1 MLRTVGD
8 QPTLWESILP
18 AGLLTMSSE
27 LQAVDEL
34 LDDLRFFAPYEGFF
48 HPFLGRPSIPI
59 EVYLRLMFLKY
70 RYKLGFEPLVRE
82 VADSISWQRFCRI
95 PLGGAVPHPTTLIKI
110 TSRCGEQ
117 AIQALND
124 ALIAKAAEAKV
135 LKTSKLRADTT
146 VVEAN
151 VAYPVDS
158 SLLAKGI
165 ARMVKLANGLKESG
179 LARRTKLTDRT
190 KRAHR
195 HARQVVNTLRRRGA
209 LARDELRRL
218 NAAMAAMAAMAVRE
232 ARAVARNS
240 RRSLRERPVTGA
252 QLATLARL
260 ETLADR
266 VDKIAA
272 QTKSRVVDGVTP
284 EGATRIVSL
293 HDPDARPIRKGRLG
307 RPVEFG
313 YKAQVIDNEDGVVL
327 DWQLEQGNPA
337 DAPMLIPA
345 LERIK
350 ERTGAVPG
358 EVTADRGY
366 GEASVERAL
375 QDLGVDRVVIPR
387 KGRPGPDRQRLER
400 SEPFQRL
407 VRWRTGSEGRIS
419 AIKREWGCRRTRMD
433 TRSGARTWTGH
444 GIFAH
449 NLVKVAGLIR

>member
-1 MLRTVGD
+1 
-8 QPTLWESILP
+8 
-18 AGLLTMSSE
+18 
-27 LQAVDEL
+27 
-34 LDDLRFFAPYEGFF
+34 
-48 HPFLGRPSIPI
+48 
-59 EVYLRLMFLKY
+59 
-70 RYKLGFEPLVRE
+70 
-82 VADSISWQRFCRI
+82 
-95 PLGGAVPHPTTLIKI
+95 
-110 TSRCGEQ
+110 
-117 AIQALND
+117 
-124 ALIAKAAEAKV
+124 
-135 LKTSKLRADTT
+135 
-146 VVEAN
+146 
-151 VAYPVDS
+151 
-158 SLLAKGI
+158 
-165 ARMVKLANGLKESG
+165 
-179 LARRTKLTDRT
+179 
-190 KRAHR
+190 
-195 HARQVVNTLRRRGA
+195 
-209 LARDELRRL
+209 
-218 NAAMAAMAAMAVRE
+218 MAAMAVRE

-252 QLATLARL
+252 QLANLARL

-358 EVTADRGY
+358 GVTADRGY

-375 QDLGVDRVVIPR
+375 QDLAVDRVVIPR
-387 KGRPGPDRQRLER
+387 KGRPGPDRQRPER